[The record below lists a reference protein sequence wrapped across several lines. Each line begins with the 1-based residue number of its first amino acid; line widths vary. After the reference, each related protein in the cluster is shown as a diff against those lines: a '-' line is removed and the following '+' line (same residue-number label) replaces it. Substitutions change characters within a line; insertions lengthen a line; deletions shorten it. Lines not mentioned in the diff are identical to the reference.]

1 MKEMDGRKLDHKTL
15 EQIRIR
21 AVKRVEAGESPE
33 VVVKALGFH
42 RSCIYEWIAK
52 YREGGEEAL
61 KARPLSGRP
70 AKLTGKQL
78 RWIYKT
84 VVGKNPLQLKFPFA
98 LWTRAMVKELVQ
110 REFGVNLSVVSV
122 GRMLKKL
129 GFTPQKPLHRAT
141 QQNSGLVIDWMAKEL
156 PKIKAKAKR
165 AGATLYFADES
176 SVRSDYHSGT
186 TWGLKGKT
194 PVVSKSG
201 SRFKV
206 NMISAISTR
215 GDLRF
220 MAFEGS
226 MNSERFIRFLR
237 RLIHNASKPVFLVL
251 DNHSVH
257 RSNKVK
263 TFVESTRG
271 KLKLF
276 FLPPYSPELNPDELV
291 WNNMKRTISKQVVT
305 SKKDLKKRV
314 ISFLRSLQKSPG
326 RVRRFFEHPVI
337 KWPMSM
343 SVYF

>member
-1 MKEMDGRKLDHKTL
+1 MEKLDGRKLDHKTL
-15 EQIRIR
+15 EEIRIR
-21 AVKRVEAGESPE
+21 AVRRVEAGESPE

-52 YREGGEEAL
+52 YREGGTEAL
-61 KARPLSGRP
+61 RARPLDGRP
-70 AKLTGKQL
+70 TKLNGKQL

-98 LWTRAMVKELVQ
+98 LWTRSMVKELVQ

-122 GRMLKKL
+122 GRLLKKL
-129 GFTPQKPLHRAT
+129 GFTPQKPLHRAK
-141 QQNSGLVIDWMAKEL
+141 QQDSRLVIDWMAKEL

-165 AGATLYFADES
+165 AGAALYFADES
-176 SVRSDYHSGT
+176 TIRSDYHAGT

-206 NMISAISTR
+206 NMISAISPR
-215 GDLRF
+215 GEMRF

-226 MNSERFIRFLR
+226 MNSERFIKFLR
-237 RLIHNASKPVFLVL
+237 RLIHNADKPVFLVL

-257 RSNKVK
+257 RSTKVRQ
-263 TFVESTRG
+263 FVEGTDG
-271 KLKLF
+271 KLTLF

-291 WNNMKRTISKQVVT
+291 WNNLKRTVAKQVII

-314 ISFLRSLQKSPG
+314 VSFLRSLQKSPE
-326 RVRRFFEHPVI
+326 RVMRFFQHPVI
-337 KWPMSM
+337 KWSLSM